1 MLRAALAL
9 MFFAA
14 AAGAAWLL
22 APRLAA
28 LAEAR
33 YAAQVSATLTA
44 GGHSWAAGDVDGL
57 TATLSGAA
65 PSDAAAAEAAALIAA
80 ISPMLTVRNAV
91 TEAPDVAPAII
102 PPQLE
107 ILKSRDDLILSGALA
122 DPAMAAALDGDAAL
136 LRYGAAPFD
145 AAWPATAAHLNR
157 LAGALSH
164 ARITLSEGEIIVV
177 GLAETDAARR
187 ALAPVIDQLSSLGWR
202 VTTRIDAPPPV
213 LAAFRLTVAKSPDG
227 AEIACAA
234 ASTADAA
241 TIEAAAR
248 DQLGARTRC
257 AIGAGAPDA
266 AWPRAAAAVFAAL
279 APADAAEAVLTGKA
293 LTLTFAPPTT
303 AEAAARAQA
312 TLAATLPAG
321 YRAIVDDSAL
331 AAPPV
336 GAAAF
341 SLSIDWP
348 GGAAPVA
355 IASTQSGGGLKRAEA
370 SLAAYARALF
380 PGAATTF
387 DARDGAPPPQDWRR
401 AARVALEALSLLKR
415 GQVRISGDTL
425 TLSGA
430 AARAADIRRAH
441 DALAAAGPD
450 WRIDTRIAY
459 DPAPL
464 AAAQPLPPGR
474 CAAAVSEAVA
484 TAPIS
489 FQPASA
495 TLTPTGEATVQRI
508 AAILTRCEGA
518 RFEIGGHTD
527 AQGSE
532 GGNLALSRARAEAV
546 LTALIAAKAPPGRL
560 VARGYG
566 EARPIA
572 DNATAVGRALNRR
585 IEFTLIE
592 DPE

>member
-1 MLRAALAL
+1 M
-9 MFFAA
+9 
-14 AAGAAWLL
+14 
-22 APRLAA
+22 
-28 LAEAR
+28 
-33 YAAQVSATLTA
+33 
-44 GGHSWAAGDVDGL
+44 
-57 TATLSGAA
+57 
-65 PSDAAAAEAAALIAA
+65 
-80 ISPMLTVRNAV
+80 
-91 TEAPDVAPAII
+91 
-102 PPQLE
+102 
-107 ILKSRDDLILSGALA
+107 
-122 DPAMAAALDGDAAL
+122 
-136 LRYGAAPFD
+136 
-145 AAWPATAAHLNR
+145 
-157 LAGALSH
+157 
-164 ARITLSEGEIIVV
+164 
-177 GLAETDAARR
+177 
-187 ALAPVIDQLSSLGWR
+187 
-202 VTTRIDAPPPV
+202 
-213 LAAFRLTVAKSPDG
+213 
-227 AEIACAA
+227 
-234 ASTADAA
+234 
-241 TIEAAAR
+241 
-248 DQLGARTRC
+248 
-257 AIGAGAPDA
+257 
-266 AWPRAAAAVFAAL
+266 
-279 APADAAEAVLTGKA
+279 
-293 LTLTFAPPTT
+293 
-303 AEAAARAQA
+303 
-312 TLAATLPAG
+312 
-321 YRAIVDDSAL
+321 
-331 AAPPV
+331 
-336 GAAAF
+336 
-341 SLSIDWP
+341 
-348 GGAAPVA
+348 
-355 IASTQSGGGLKRAEA
+355 
-370 SLAAYARALF
+370 
-380 PGAATTF
+380 
-387 DARDGAPPPQDWRR
+387 
-401 AARVALEALSLLKR
+401 KR